1 MSESS
6 NKKKP
11 EKNIFIKG
19 AKLHNLKNIDVEIP
33 RNSFTVITGVSGSGK
48 SSLAFDT
55 LYAEGQR
62 RYVESLSSYARQFL
76 GKLEKPEVDYIQGI
90 SPAIAIEQKVITR
103 NPRSTVGTTTEI
115 YDYLK
120 VFYARLGKIISPIS
134 NQEVK
139 KDEIHDVINF
149 INRFKQGTRGIL
161 YLRYNDPSEDTVIK
175 LKNNGFSRV
184 RIDDQFRSLEE
195 VSHEKTFDLIID
207 RFIIKNDKDF
217 LTQIS
222 DSIETAFNELN
233 SECWIDIL
241 EENKITTQYFS
252 QKLEADGIAF
262 QTPSTELFNFNSPFG
277 ACPAC
282 EGFGKILGISE
293 DLVIPDKNLS
303 VHGFCVAPWKGPKL
317 GEWRQQFINH
327 SHYIDFPV
335 HTPYKELTQ
344 REKDYLWNGSEYS
357 EGIHDFFKGLQKKI
371 YKIQNRILISKY
383 KGKTD
388 CYNCNGQRLK
398 QESLAVKIDG
408 KNISEVTSMTI
419 DEAYIFIKSIIFSE
433 RELKIGKRL
442 LEEITNRLA
451 FLKNVGVGYIS
462 LSRLSNTLS
471 GGESQRI
478 NLASRL
484 GSRLVGALYVLD
496 EPSIGLHPKD
506 TAQLIEVLKGLNKI
520 GNTVVVVEHDE
531 EIMRAATH
539 IIDIGPNAGI
549 RGGEVVFE
557 GNHQKLLTSSNSLTT
572 KYLNGDLK
580 IEIPT
585 KKQANKFLTLSHCA
599 SNNLNI
605 EQVHFALERLTVITG
620 VSGSGK
626 STLVKNELI
635 PSIQSYLNTGN
646 SDKISGDLTSI
657 ESIEYVNQN
666 PIGRSSRS
674 NPATYVKAF
683 DEIRNIFTKQPLA
696 KIRGYKPSHFSL
708 NVPNGRCEKC
718 QGEGQ
723 ITIEMQF
730 MADLKVTCEECCGKR
745 YKEEVLEVEYNGKNI
760 FDVLNLSINE
770 AIDFFKKLADPN
782 RKTTLEG
789 KVISKL
795 VALQKVGL
803 GYMKL
808 GQSSSTLSGG
818 EAQRVKLAYFL
829 IKGNN
834 NQKTL
839 FVFDEPTTGLH
850 FHDIKLL
857 LESFYA
863 LLNQGNS
870 IVVIEHNPEIMK
882 CANWIIDLGPGGG
895 KNGGNIMYAGTPE
908 LIQKSKNSATA
919 EYILKKLKKY
929 S

>member
-1 MSESS
+1 MPRIPK
-6 NKKKP
+6 NKKN
-11 EKNIFIKG
+11 KNSIFIKG

-76 GKLEKPEVDYIQGI
+76 GKLEKPEVEYIHGI

-103 NPRSTVGTTTEI
+103 NPRSTVGTSTEI

-120 VFYARLGKIISPIS
+120 VLFARLGKIISPIS

-139 KDEIHDVINF
+139 KDEISDVIKF
-149 INRFKQGTRGIL
+149 IKSFKPDTKGIL
-161 YLRYNDPSEDTVIK
+161 YLRYRDASNDTVTQLLNK
-175 LKNNGFSRV
+175 GYSRA
-184 RIDDQFRSLEE
+184 RIDGQFKSLEE
-195 VSHEKTFDLIID
+195 VSNEKTFDLVID
-207 RFIIKNDKDF
+207 RFIIKNDADF

-222 DSIETAFNELN
+222 DSIQTAFDELN
-233 SECWIDIL
+233 RECWIDII
-241 EENKITTQYFS
+241 EKNNITSQYFS
-252 QKLEADGIAF
+252 HKLEADGITF
-262 QTPSTELFNFNSPFG
+262 QSPSIELFNFNSPIG
-277 ACPAC
+277 ACSTC
-282 EGFGKILGISE
+282 EGFGKILGVSE

-327 SHYIDFPV
+327 AHYIDFPV
-335 HTPYKELTQ
+335 HTPYKKLTQ
-344 REKDYLWNGSEYS
+344 KEKDFLWNGSDYS
-357 EGIHDFFKGLQKKI
+357 RGIHDFFKGLQEKI
-371 YKIQNRILISKY
+371 YKIQNRVLISRY

-388 CYNCNGQRLK
+388 CHDCNGQRLK
-398 QESLAVKIDG
+398 KESLAIKIGG
-408 KNISEVTSMTI
+408 KNISEVSAMTI
-419 DEAYIFIKSIIFSE
+419 DEAYNFFENISFTE
-433 RELKIGKRL
+433 RELKIGRRL
-442 LEEITNRLA
+442 LDEIRNRLA
-451 FLKNVGVGYIS
+451 FLTNVGVGYIS

-484 GSRLVGALYVLD
+484 GSKLVGALYVLD
-496 EPSIGLHPKD
+496 EPSIGLHPRD
-506 TAQLIEVLKGLNKI
+506 TTQLIEVLKGLNKI

-549 RGGEVVFE
+549 HGGEVVFE
-557 GNHQKLLTSSNSLTT
+557 GNHQKLLTSSHSLTT

-580 IEIPT
+580 IEVPI
-585 KKQANKFLTLSHCA
+585 KKQANKFLHLLNCT

-605 EQVHFALERLTVITG
+605 QKVHFALERLTVITG

-635 PSIQSYLNTGN
+635 PSVQSYLNTGS
-646 SDKISGDLTSI
+646 SDKISGDLSSI
-657 ESIEYVNQN
+657 KAIEYVDQN

-674 NPATYVKAF
+674 NPATYIKAF
-683 DEIRNIFTKQPLA
+683 DEIRNIFTKQPMA

-730 MADLKVTCEECCGKR
+730 MADLKVTCEECSGKR

-789 KVISKL
+789 KLVTKL

-850 FHDIKLL
+850 LHDIKLL

-863 LLNQGNS
+863 LLDQGHS

-882 CANWIIDLGPGGG
+882 CANWIVDLGPGGG
-895 KNGGNIMYAGTPE
+895 KNGGEIMYSGTPE
-908 LIQKSKNSATA
+908 MIQKAINSSTG
-919 EYILKKLKKY
+919 EYVLKKLNE
-929 S
+929 

>member
-1 MSESS
+1 MPRIPK
-6 NKKKP
+6 NKKS
-11 EKNIFIKG
+11 KNSIFIKG

-76 GKLEKPEVDYIQGI
+76 GKLEKPEVEYIHGI

-103 NPRSTVGTTTEI
+103 NPRSTVGTSTEI

-120 VFYARLGKIISPIS
+120 VLFARLGKIISPIS

-139 KDEIHDVINF
+139 KDEISDVIKF
-149 INRFKQGTRGIL
+149 IKSFKPGTKGIL
-161 YLRYNDPSEDTVIK
+161 YLRYRDASNDTVNQLQNK
-175 LKNNGFSRV
+175 GYSRA
-184 RIDDQFRSLEE
+184 RIDGQFKSLEE
-195 VSHEKTFDLIID
+195 VSNEKTFDLVID
-207 RFIIKNDKDF
+207 RFIIKSDADF

-222 DSIETAFNELN
+222 DSIQTAFDELDR
-233 SECWIDIL
+233 ECWIDIT
-241 EENKITTQYFS
+241 EKNNATSQYFNH
-252 QKLEADGIAF
+252 KLEADGITF
-262 QTPSTELFNFNSPFG
+262 QSPSIELFNFNSPIG
-277 ACPAC
+277 ACSTC
-282 EGFGKILGISE
+282 EGFGKILGVSE

-327 SHYIDFPV
+327 AHYIDFPV

-344 REKDYLWNGSEYS
+344 KEKDFLWNGSDYS
-357 EGIHDFFKGLQKKI
+357 GGIHDFFKGLQEKI
-371 YKIQNRILISKY
+371 YKIQNRVLISRY

-388 CYNCNGQRLK
+388 CYDCNGQRLK
-398 QESLAVKIDG
+398 KESLAIKIGG
-408 KNISEVTSMTI
+408 KNISEVSAMTI
-419 DEAYIFIKSIIFSE
+419 DEAYNFFENISFTE
-433 RELKIGKRL
+433 RELKIGRRL
-442 LEEITNRLA
+442 LDEIRNRLA
-451 FLKNVGVGYIS
+451 FLTNVGVGYIS

-484 GSRLVGALYVLD
+484 GSKLVGALYVLD
-496 EPSIGLHPKD
+496 EPSIGLHPSD
-506 TAQLIEVLKGLNKI
+506 TTQLIEVLKGLNKI

-549 RGGEVVFE
+549 HGGEVVFE
-557 GNHQKLLTSSNSLTT
+557 GNHQKLLTSSHSLTT

-580 IEIPT
+580 IEVPI
-585 KKQANKFLTLSHCA
+585 KKQANKFLHLLNCT

-605 EQVHFALERLTVITG
+605 QKVHFALERLTVITG

-635 PSIQSYLNTGN
+635 PSVHSYLNTGS
-646 SDKISGDLTSI
+646 SDKISGDLSSI
-657 ESIEYVNQN
+657 EAIEYVDQN

-674 NPATYVKAF
+674 NPVTYIKAF
-683 DEIRNIFTKQPLA
+683 DEIRNIFTKQPMA

-730 MADLKVTCEECCGKR
+730 MADLKVTCEECSGKR

-789 KVISKL
+789 KLVTKL

-834 NQKTL
+834 NQKTI

-863 LLNQGNS
+863 LLDQGHS

-895 KNGGNIMYAGTPE
+895 KNGGEIMYSGTPE
-908 LIQKSKNSATA
+908 MIHKAINSSTG
-919 EYILKKLKKY
+919 EYVLKKLNE
-929 S
+929 